1 VNVFTRRNNPPCWY
15 QQCEPPHLGVRRTY
29 QRAQHRDQTDDS
41 ARVRT
46 RPLQRKLPPVSECF
60 VTWWHPAPNESS
72 RPPTHLVFTARERV
86 WGLLRPLWSRAGN
99 LIAVSS
105 PSTPPSPAP
114 PPGRQPSGQPVR
126 DTRPRPRRRPWSL
139 VGSAVLV
146 GAEAVGLVALGGYAV
161 LAGVF
166 GEPASWIY
174 VAWIAGMAAAAGVAL
189 LFVVR
194 GLLAARRWSRSPAL
208 LTQLLVIAVAYEPL
222 RAVPAV
228 RWPVLTLAVT
238 TIALLFAPPTNRSL
252 LDEQILPEAGQGAGE
267 QP

>member
-1 VNVFTRRNNPPCWY
+1 
-15 QQCEPPHLGVRRTY
+15 
-29 QRAQHRDQTDDS
+29 
-41 ARVRT
+41 
-46 RPLQRKLPPVSECF
+46 
-60 VTWWHPAPNESS
+60 
-72 RPPTHLVFTARERV
+72 
-86 WGLLRPLWSRAGN
+86 
-99 LIAVSS
+99 
-105 PSTPPSPAP
+105 
-114 PPGRQPSGQPVR
+114 
-126 DTRPRPRRRPWSL
+126 
-139 VGSAVLV
+139 
-146 GAEAVGLVALGGYAV
+146 
-161 LAGVF
+161 
-166 GEPASWIY
+166 
-174 VAWIAGMAAAAGVAL
+174 MAAAAGVAL